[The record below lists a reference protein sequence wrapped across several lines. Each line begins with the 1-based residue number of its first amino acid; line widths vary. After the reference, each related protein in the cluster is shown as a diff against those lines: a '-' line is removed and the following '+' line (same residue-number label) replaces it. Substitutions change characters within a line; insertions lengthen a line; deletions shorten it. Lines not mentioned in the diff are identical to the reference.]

1 MWSRFLRLKISLAA
15 VFCTRCS
22 GSTVDCGRPAR
33 TELQKSSTKSPLG
46 LVAYL
51 VTYFHSK
58 IQNCQYI
65 GAADVNGASRQPTSR
80 QHCDS

>member
-33 TELQKSSTKSPLG
+33 TELQLTMYLFLPVSSL
-46 LVAYL
+46 
-51 VTYFHSK
+51 
-58 IQNCQYI
+58 I
-65 GAADVNGASRQPTSR
+65 GCM
-80 QHCDS
+80 HCCSI